1 VSRVSTVAR
10 RLCRLPGDASAGFA
24 LCSRRSESIT
34 NMSNITL
41 PITDLYAPVQPH
53 LDDVVRIMD
62 AELSSELPMVN
73 ELCEHVRGFR
83 GKMLRPAL
91 VLLTADALGSVTEDH
106 RVIAAVVEMVHLAT
120 LVHDDVLDEA
130 LIRRQ
135 QPTINQLRGN
145 EAAVMLGDCLIS
157 HAFHLCASLESQ
169 HASRRIGAT
178 TNTVCEGEL
187 LQLHHR
193 GNRALDENTY
203 LKIIRRKTAALTAVS
218 GELGAHFARA
228 DQAIVSAMARFGD
241 EAGVAFQIMDD
252 VLDLVGS
259 ETDMGKTLGRDM
271 ELAKLTLPII
281 HALSTDPKQIGP
293 MLDDPSVDRA
303 ELAAALRRAG
313 GIEYAID
320 TAQRHTR
327 SAIEQLR
334 TLPDSPARNSLEA
347 MTEFIITRSR

>member
-1 VSRVSTVAR
+1 MTS
-10 RLCRLPGDASAGFA
+10 
-24 LCSRRSESIT
+24 

-53 LDDVVRIMD
+53 LDDVVRFMD
-62 AELSSELPMVN
+62 TELSSDLPMVN
-73 ELCEHVRGFR
+73 DLCEHVRGFR

-91 VLLTADALGSVTEDH
+91 VLLTADALGPVTDDH

-120 LVHDDVLDEA
+120 LVHDDVLDES

-135 QPTINQLRGN
+135 KPTINQLRGN

-193 GNRALDENTY
+193 GNRSLDEKTY
-203 LKIIRRKTAALTAVS
+203 LQIVRRKTAALTAVS
-218 GELGAHFARA
+218 GELGAHFAGA
-228 DQAIVSAMARFGD
+228 DQAVVSAMARFGD
-241 EAGVAFQIMDD
+241 EAGLAFQIMDD

-259 ETDMGKTLGRDM
+259 ETEMGKTLGRDL

-281 HALSTDPKQIGP
+281 HALAADPMPIGAL
-293 MLDDPSVDRA
+293 LDDPSTDRT
-303 ELAAALRRAG
+303 ELAAALRQSG
-313 GIEYAID
+313 SIEYA
-320 TAQRHTR
+320 TEAAQRHTR
-327 SAIEQLR
+327 RAIDQLR
-334 TLPDSPARNSLEA
+334 ALPDSPARNSLEA

>member
-1 VSRVSTVAR
+1 
-10 RLCRLPGDASAGFA
+10 
-24 LCSRRSESIT
+24 
-34 NMSNITL
+34 MSNIAL

-62 AELSSELPMVN
+62 AELTSDLPMVN

-91 VLLTADALGSVTEDH
+91 VLLTADALGPINEDH

-135 QPTINQLRGN
+135 KTTINQLRGN

-193 GNRALDENTY
+193 GNRSLDEETY

-218 GELGAHFARA
+218 GELGAHFAGA
-228 DQAIVSAMARFGD
+228 DKATIDAMARFGD
-241 EAGVAFQIMDD
+241 HAGVAFQIMDD

-259 ETDMGKTLGRDM
+259 ETDMGKTLGRDL

-281 HALSTDPKQIGP
+281 HALAAEPKRIGAL
-293 MLDDPSVDRA
+293 LDDPETDRT
-303 ELAAALRRAG
+303 ELAAAVRQSG
-313 GIEYAID
+313 GIDYAIES
-320 TAQRHTR
+320 AQQHTR
-327 SAIEQLR
+327 QAIEQLQA
-334 TLPDSPARNSLEA
+334 LPDSPARSSLEA